1 VAVTATF
8 CETLFEVSEA
18 VTVIVILPAGVALVV
33 DTVKTAEPEPPLMVV
48 LSKLATMLE
57 LEEDALSDTV
67 PVKPF
72 TAETLIVKVAEAPAV
87 IIWDVGLADKLN
99 SELLPLPVF
108 DPTVRRGDITQPFAM
123 INRLASNTANL
134 RM

>member
-1 VAVTATF
+1 
-8 CETLFEVSEA
+8 
-18 VTVIVILPAGVALVV
+18 VALVV

-72 TAETLIVKVAEAPAV
+72 TAETLMV
-87 IIWDVGLADKLN
+87 
-99 SELLPLPVF
+99 
-108 DPTVRRGDITQPFAM
+108 
-123 INRLASNTANL
+123 
-134 RM
+134 

>member
-1 VAVTATF
+1 
-8 CETLFEVSEA
+8 
-18 VTVIVILPAGVALVV
+18 
-33 DTVKTAEPEPPLMVV
+33 
-48 LSKLATMLE
+48 
-57 LEEDALSDTV
+57 
-67 PVKPF
+67 
-72 TAETLIVKVAEAPAV
+72 V